1 MGMRIRAQDYRL
13 RVSKECLRMEE
24 TMGRLLLAATLAF
37 VATDAFVVAPLD
49 GGAFAQSGYCP
60 AGTCA
65 KNGSNFATDVKN
77 CSAANC
83 FGGGTAT
90 TTEPKKK

>member
-1 MGMRIRAQDYRL
+1 L

-37 VATDAFVVAPLD
+37 VATDAFVVVPLD

>member
-1 MGMRIRAQDYRL
+1 
-13 RVSKECLRMEE
+13 MEE

-49 GGAFAQSGYCP
+49 GGAFAQGAGGTSGYCP
-60 AGTCA
+60 PGTCA

-83 FGGGTAT
+83 SGGGTAT